1 MSGEFTPTTKQV
13 RDGYRYDPEAEYHD
27 PITPHHVTNGRA
39 FDRWYAAEIAAAKA
53 EALREFADAVLLQF
67 AAKGEGE
74 DDLLKTTPGFIA
86 GIARARADQIE
97 ARS

>member
-1 MSGEFTPTTKQV
+1 MSDYTPTTQEV
-13 RDGYRYDPEAEYHD
+13 LSTYLMGCERVNPAFGPERE
-27 PITPHHVTNGRA
+27 TEW
-39 FDRWYAAEIAAAKA
+39 FKRWFAAEIAAAKA